1 MHCVKSVRIRSFFWS
16 VLSVFSQIRKNTD
29 QKNSEYTHAMM
40 SSGFQDTGNV
50 SQRIYYCLLDTWKT
64 QMFVLSIFTS
74 NNFVYQRLIPNIIGP
89 YHPALLDRASL
100 ITDKGTDAYPIISF
114 FIKEKTNYIF
124 SSFIAQDSFEK
135 AYMILDPCICLR
147 SKKKELLFNSRSCQ
161 S

>member
-50 SQRIYYCLLDTWKT
+50 SQRIYYCLLDIWKT
-64 QMFVLSIFTS
+64 QVFVLSIFTS
-74 NNFVYQRLIPNIIGP
+74 NNFVYQRLIPNIISP

-100 ITDKGTDAYPIISF
+100 ITDKGTEAYHSFIISQLF
-114 FIKEKTNYIF
+114 LF
-124 SSFIAQDSFEK
+124 SSKRKLITYFLLLLHK
-135 AYMILDPCICLR
+135 ILLKRPI
-147 SKKKELLFNSRSCQ
+147 
-161 S
+161 